1 LTLDKNCV
9 TLCSMNEIQRYES
22 DALTEMQKNV
32 VPLVAM
38 NVPATK
44 IAQMYKIPAA
54 TISAWTN
61 TDVLFKSAVE
71 DVRSNTDAVIKAF
84 INQAGVLAAQ
94 YAIEKITEP
103 IDNSDVV
110 GRRIQAD
117 MAKSVLGMISSRK
130 TDVKLMVEQPA
141 QAESNINAE
150 SAAIVREYSS
160 APSNRQ
166 SYVVINDVKIL
177 EDEPLMHVDTSYGE
191 MNIDEENGTLQC
203 HVCGK
208 YVKDFVLHIRSE
220 HSISPM
226 RYREI
231 YKIPEEVSFF
241 VGE

>member
-1 LTLDKNCV
+1 
-9 TLCSMNEIQRYES
+9 MNEIQRYES

-103 IDNSDVV
+103 IDNSDVI

-130 TDVKLMVEQPA
+130 TDVKLTVEQPA

-160 APSNRQ
+160 APSNR
-166 SYVVINDVKIL
+166 
-177 EDEPLMHVDTSYGE
+177 
-191 MNIDEENGTLQC
+191 
-203 HVCGK
+203 
-208 YVKDFVLHIRSE
+208 
-220 HSISPM
+220 
-226 RYREI
+226 
-231 YKIPEEVSFF
+231 
-241 VGE
+241 